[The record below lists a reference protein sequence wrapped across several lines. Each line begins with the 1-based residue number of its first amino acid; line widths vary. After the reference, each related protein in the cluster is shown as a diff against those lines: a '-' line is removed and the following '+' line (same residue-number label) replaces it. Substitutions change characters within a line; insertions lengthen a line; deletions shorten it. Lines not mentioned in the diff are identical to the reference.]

1 MKRLKSFRQRWCRAC
16 VALTVAVAAS
26 PQANAQALR
35 IAAAS
40 DLQSVLPAV
49 AQRFEQ
55 QSGVR
60 VQLTFGSS
68 GNFFSQIQ
76 NGAPFDVFFSADL
89 SYPQQLEAA
98 GLAEPGT
105 LYEYAVGRLV
115 VWVRRDSGLDV
126 SRGLQL
132 LADPR
137 VKRVAVAHPDHAPY
151 GRAAIAA
158 LEHEKLTATV
168 RPKLVLGEN
177 ISQAAQFVQSGNA
190 DAGILALSLAMSPAL
205 SQIGQYREVPA
216 DFHRPLQQ
224 GVIIVK
230 ASPQKDRARRLI
242 AFLQQA
248 DTKQQLQAGGF
259 AVPPSK

>member
-1 MKRLKSFRQRWCRAC
+1 LRLGASLAVLIGTTTAQR
-16 VALTVAVAAS
+16 VD
-26 PQANAQALR
+26 AQALR
-35 IAAAS
+35 VAAAS
-40 DLQSVLPAV
+40 DLQSVLPAI

-89 SYPQQLEAA
+89 SYPQQLDAA

-105 LYEYAVGRLV
+105 LYQYAVGRLV
-115 VWVRRDSGLDV
+115 VWVRRDSDLDV

-137 VKRVAVAHPDHAPY
+137 VKRVAVANPDHAPY

-158 LEHEKLTATV
+158 LEHERLTATV

-177 ISQAAQFVQSGNA
+177 VSQAAQFVHSGNA

-205 SQIGQYREVPA
+205 TPIGQYREVPA
-216 DFHRPLQQ
+216 DFHAPLQQ
-224 GVIIVK
+224 GAVIVK
-230 ASPQKDRARRLI
+230 ASQQKDRARRLL
-242 AFLQQA
+242 AFLQQP

-259 AVPPSK
+259 AMPPTK